1 MKYTVEEIQK
11 KHETD
16 ERLKYLFFWGH
27 TPAKNGEITKSC
39 LSQWWESEFEIDGIT
54 YQSAEQFMMS
64 EKARFF
70 NDRKSRDLILESS
83 HPKQAKDLGRKVVGF
98 DEEIWKNE
106 RYNIVKRGNFAKFS
120 QDERLKEFLLQTG
133 NRILVEASPVDH
145 IWGIGMA
152 VDDKDVENPLKWRG
166 LNLLGFAL
174 MDVREGLKK

>member
-1 MKYTVEEIQK
+1 MKYTVAEIQK

-39 LSQWWESEFEIDGIT
+39 LSQWWESEFEIDRT
-54 YQSAEQFMMS
+54 VYRSAEQFMMA
-64 EKARFF
+64 EKARIF
-70 NDRKSRDLILESS
+70 NDRKARDLILEST

-145 IWGIGMA
+145 I
-152 VDDKDVENPLKWRG
+152 
-166 LNLLGFAL
+166 
-174 MDVREGLKK
+174 